1 VPALQVA
8 VEDLDAAAVVE
19 AVGSGRGR
27 EVAFGE
33 KVAMAV
39 AEEEKAASG
48 GGGGRHRD
56 SGAPAME
63 EMVPRLLGAFWA
75 SLLGFSRAQ
84 SLNWATLFVFYFFL
98 FLFLRPCLVT
108 KIFRK

>member
-84 SLNWATLFVFYFFL
+84 SLNWATLFVFYFFFVLVSKAL
-98 FLFLRPCLVT
+98 FSYKNF
-108 KIFRK
+108 

>member
-1 VPALQVA
+1 M
-8 VEDLDAAAVVE
+8 
-19 AVGSGRGR
+19 
-27 EVAFGE
+27 AFRE

-48 GGGGRHRD
+48 GGRGSHRD

-84 SLNWATLFVFYFFL
+84 SLNWATLFFLTFFL
-98 FLFLRPCLVT
+98 SCF
-108 KIFRK
+108 